1 MRYRFNYWMVIF
13 HFLIFELELLISLF
27 VIFGIVS
34 FNSNNLVCILL
45 SLLFIELLIAFLPF
59 YIPIILIILI
69 GTIYS
74 ILLDELIIGN
84 TQRRKGPFNLGGYGI
99 LSSIINGF
107 NLIITQ
113 FIIPKLYIHY

>member
-1 MRYRFNYWMVIF
+1 VIAV
-13 HFLIFELELLISLF
+13 LLT
-27 VIFGIVS
+27 
-34 FNSNNLVCILL
+34 
-45 SLLFIELLIAFLPF
+45 
-59 YIPIILIILI
+59 

-113 FIIPKLYIHY
+113 FLIPKLSIHY